1 MSARPDTLLAPLAAL
16 PGLAAGAGAKGAPQT
31 PGPGK
36 PAPVQPA
43 PGKPVPGTPAP
54 GKLGR
59 IADLVGGA
67 RVVDLLFHLP
77 ERYVDRGR
85 VTALADAADGDVAT
99 LPLVVLGLDAPGAA
113 LRPWVVRGASGGT
126 ALDLVYFLR
135 ARWAGAWLARTY
147 PEGATRTV
155 SGRLRRFGGRWQMD
169 SPEFVSPPDAIP
181 ALQPVWPLARG
192 LQGRDLA
199 GPMATA
205 LDAVGEV
212 PEWGDPTLLARRR
225 WPGFA
230 QALRLLQAPAAPPG
244 PEPAERLAYDEL
256 LAGQIA
262 IGLARRTAMARPGR
276 ALLGDGALRDKA
288 LAAFGHAPTEAQVR
302 AVAEIDADLAAPRRM
317 LRLLQGDVGSGKTL
331 VALLA
336 MLRAV
341 EAGAQAAIMAPTE
354 LLARQHLRT
363 FERLAGAAGVPVAL
377 LAGSV
382 KGKARSRTLLGL
394 ASGAIRLAVGTHALF
409 QEKVA
414 FRDLALVVVDEQ
426 HRFGV
431 AQRLALAGKGESGG
445 GADMLVMT
453 ATPIPR
459 TLLLTQW
466 GEMATSRLEGRPAGR
481 LPMVTRFVWRA
492 RRYLVRAALRRAFA
506 GGHRAYWV
514 VRAIEEGEQH
524 DNAAAETT
532 FAALREVFGDVV
544 RLAHGAQALDV
555 REGALDDF
563 AAGRAR
569 LLVATTV
576 VEVGVDVPEAT
587 IMIVEQAERFGLAAL
602 HQLRGR
608 VGRGSTQSYCLLLP
622 SAELLEG
629 ERRRLGVLRD
639 TEDGFVIAD
648 ADLVF
653 RGGGDAL
660 GLRQA
665 GQIGR
670 RFADPQRH
678 AGLVRVAHRDAGLL
692 LERDPDLDRTERG
705 RAARL
710 LLPLFGHDPSLRLLD
725 AG

>member
-1 MSARPDTLLAPLAAL
+1 MSARPDSLLAPLASL
-16 PGLAAGAGAKGAPQT
+16 PGD
-31 PGPGK
+31 
-36 PAPVQPA
+36 
-43 PGKPVPGTPAP
+43 P
-54 GKLGR
+54 GKLAR

-77 ERYVDRGR
+77 ERYVDRRR
-85 VTALADAADGDVAT
+85 VTALADATDGDVAT
-99 LPLVVLGLDAPGAA
+99 LPVSVLGVEAPGTVSRPWLVRCASGGAA
-113 LRPWVVRGASGGT
+113 LDVAF
-126 ALDLVYFLR
+126 FLR
-135 ARWAGAWLARTY
+135 ARWAGAWLARTF
-147 PEGATRTV
+147 PEGAARTV
-155 SGRLRRFGGRWQMD
+155 SGRVRRFNGRWQMD
-169 SPEFVSPPDAIP
+169 APDFVCPPDGIP
-181 ALQPVWPLARG
+181 ALQPIWPLARG
-192 LQGRDLA
+192 LQHKDLT
-199 GPMATA
+199 GPMAAA
-205 LDAVGEV
+205 LEGLGAV
-212 PEWGDPTLLARRR
+212 PEWHDPVLLRRKG
-225 WPGFA
+225 WAGFA
-230 QALRLLQAPAAPPG
+230 EALRLLQAPAVPPG

-256 LAGQIA
+256 LAGQLA
-262 IGLARRTAMARPGR
+262 IGLARRAALGRPGR
-276 ALLGDGALRDKA
+276 ALRGDGALREKA
-288 LAAFGHAPTEAQVR
+288 LAAFGHAPTEAQLR
-302 AVAEIDADLAAPRRM
+302 AIAEIDADLAAPRRM

-331 VALLA
+331 VALTA

-363 FERLAGAAGVPVAL
+363 FEKLAGAAGVPVAL

-394 ASGAIRLAVGTHALF
+394 ASGAIKLAVGTHALF

-431 AQRLALAGKGESGG
+431 AQRLAFAGKGEHGA

-466 GEMATSRLEGRPAGR
+466 GEMATSRLEDRPAGR
-481 LPMVTRFVWRA
+481 LPIVTRIVSRE
-492 RRYLVRAALRRAFA
+492 RREEVLNALRRAFA
-506 GGHRAYWV
+506 AGHRAYWV
-514 VRAIEEGEQH
+514 VRAVEEGEQH

-532 FAALREVFGDVV
+532 FASLREVFGDTV

-555 REGALDDF
+555 REGALADF

-587 IMIVEQAERFGLAAL
+587 IMIIEQAERFGLAAL

-608 VGRGSTQSYCLLLP
+608 VGRGSAQSYCLLLP
-622 SAELLEG
+622 SAELNQG

-648 ADLVF
+648 ADLAF

-678 AGLVRVAHRDAGLL
+678 AGLVRTAHRDAALL
-692 LERDPDLDRTERG
+692 LERDPGLDRTERG

-710 LLPLFGHDPSLRLLD
+710 LLPIFGHDPSLRSLG